1 MITDGRP
8 EMLWERTDARVELQR
23 RFGFASAAA
32 AATWVT
38 RVLSEDY
45 ALRVT
50 SLERLVISAYNLMV
64 WVTTREAGRLM
75 IKVCRLTAAHDSLSA
90 RGALVRWLADRGL
103 PVAAPLSNLSGDH
116 QGLRDGRSLG
126 VQPVLPGE
134 LLDADD
140 LGQVRAAGEMLA
152 SLHVHL
158 ADWPQAGLLEHVR
171 PVAGGGSGG
180 HPAAPAELRSRL
192 EQRARDLPELPH
204 QPVHADY
211 RGANVLTRGQEITG
225 VVDFEEARLD
235 SAAVDVAHAVCLLG
249 TWYHDW
255 RPMTP
260 QAQSEFLD
268 SYTGRRPLTAAEQT
282 CLPPLIARGML
293 GLGWWDD
300 ARRWLE

>member
-1 MITDGRP
+1 
-8 EMLWERTDARVELQR
+8 
-23 RFGFASAAA
+23 
-32 AATWVT
+32 
-38 RVLSEDY
+38 
-45 ALRVT
+45 
-50 SLERLVISAYNLMV
+50 
-64 WVTTREAGRLM
+64 
-75 IKVCRLTAAHDSLSA
+75 
-90 RGALVRWLADRGL
+90 
-103 PVAAPLSNLSGDH
+103 
-116 QGLRDGRSLG
+116 
-126 VQPVLPGE
+126 
-134 LLDADD
+134 
-140 LGQVRAAGEMLA
+140 MLA